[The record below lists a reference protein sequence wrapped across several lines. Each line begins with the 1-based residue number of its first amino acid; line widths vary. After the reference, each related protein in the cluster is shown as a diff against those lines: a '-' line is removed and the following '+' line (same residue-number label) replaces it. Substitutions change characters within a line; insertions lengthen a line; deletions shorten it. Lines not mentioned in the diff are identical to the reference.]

1 MLNLN
6 SHRERD
12 TNSLASLN
20 VQRSIKKLWHNQFWP
35 QKVDHSKYNFRH
47 KKWNLLA
54 TRCHLAGGGVYQWAP
69 KTFGPKVGRSSQYF
83 PASHVSNPHPSR
95 KKEVEK
101 IQGDMTKFSINYHN
115 FLYADVMQLRRLL
128 RINCFWDHNG
138 LSIKQWC
145 PRDDL
150 TSFNN
155 SLWVNLRSGGKH
167 PAWPLIYYIEV
178 VPVRFFYRLCTLK
191 TLFVFCG
198 LNGTRRE
205 AVQLVVGCP
214 GCHVSCGRSENGW
227 TSELTK
233 WLISQDW
240 AETPVPDKTVLS
252 LSSGTSGT
260 ALGRLYIVCRLW
272 KYVLG
277 VAQPNFEIYGMFAC
291 LLETPTTDIGV
302 VLYLRSI
309 SSSSCGC
316 MSLSSFD
323 AKLTDFQRHLSA
335 P

>member
-1 MLNLN
+1 MHRMLNLN

-54 TRCHLAGGGVYQWAP
+54 TRCHLTCGGVYQWAP

-167 PAWPLIYYIEV
+167 PAWPLI
-178 VPVRFFYRLCTLK
+178 PGPSK
-191 TLFVFCG
+191 TIY
-198 LNGTRRE
+198 
-205 AVQLVVGCP
+205 
-214 GCHVSCGRSENGW
+214 
-227 TSELTK
+227 K
-233 WLISQDW
+233 
-240 AETPVPDKTVLS
+240 K
-252 LSSGTSGT
+252 SGTIT
-260 ALGRLYIVCRLW
+260 PIV
-272 KYVLG
+272 
-277 VAQPNFEIYGMFAC
+277 N
-291 LLETPTTDIGV
+291 
-302 VLYLRSI
+302 
-309 SSSSCGC
+309 
-316 MSLSSFD
+316 
-323 AKLTDFQRHLSA
+323 
-335 P
+335 